1 MRESAF
7 MEADVVVIG
16 SGAAG
21 MTCALV
27 AAQAGLSVI
36 VLERAHWF
44 GGTTARSIG
53 GIWVPA
59 NHHMLAAGKA
69 DSREEADAS
78 LRAVPGA
85 YSPQERRE
93 AKEPASPCHSPCPPA
108 PHNQKTTN
116 TP

>member
-7 MEADVVVIG
+7 MEADGVVIG

-44 GGTTARSIG
+44 GGTNARSIG
-53 GIWVPA
+53 GIWVTA

-69 DSREEADAS
+69 DSREEAAAY
-78 LRAVPGA
+78 LCAVLGDDHEAEKNGA
-85 YSPQERRE
+85 YLDRSP
-93 AKEPASPCHSPCPPA
+93 
-108 PHNQKTTN
+108 T
-116 TP
+116 